1 MRTKDSPIA
10 SGVASD
16 RSGGITCCTS
26 VACRHPTA
34 GCNSFALPIVTSRL
48 SASNIAWDPKDDDA
62 VAEVLRAHGFTGVE
76 VAPTKRWESPIE
88 ATKKEI
94 AAYRAEWEKRGLKVV
109 AMQALLFGRAD
120 LQLFGSPT
128 VRRALREYMMGL
140 IEMAHGLGA
149 HALVFGSPKNRK
161 RGKLSLAEA
170 NEIACEFFRELGA
183 MAASRGCVICIEP
196 NPPSYDCDFIN
207 TTAEAVALCEAIAS
221 RGVKVNGDL
230 GAIVTLGEDPAAT
243 LTAANGWLGHFHTS
257 EPELAEVTDGPHQ
270 GKAATTLRTLKYGG
284 WISVEMRAP
293 SAGPAVDA
301 IARAAERV
309 GRIYGSGKA
318 P

>member
-1 MRTKDSPIA
+1 
-10 SGVASD
+10 
-16 RSGGITCCTS
+16 
-26 VACRHPTA
+26 
-34 GCNSFALPIVTSRL
+34 VTTRL

-62 VAEVLRAHGFTGVE
+62 VAAILRAHAFTGVE

-88 ATKKEI
+88 ATKKDI
-94 AAYRAEWEKRGLKVV
+94 AAWRAEWQKRGLSIV

-120 LQLFGSPT
+120 LQLFGSTT
-128 VRRALREYMMGL
+128 VRRALREYMMAL

-161 RGKLSLAEA
+161 RGKMPIGDA

-183 MAASRGCVICIEP
+183 VAASRGCVICIEP

-230 GAIVTLGEDPAAT
+230 GAIVTMGEDPEAT
-243 LTAANGWLGHFHTS
+243 LAAANGWLGHFHAS
-257 EPELAEVTDGPHQ
+257 EPSLAEVTDGIHHAR
-270 GKAATTLRTLKYGG
+270 AAAALQAMNFGG
-284 WISVEMRAP
+284 WVSIEMRAAP
-293 SAGPAVDA
+293 EGPAVDA
-301 IARAAERV
+301 IARAAGRV
-309 GRIYGSGKA
+309 SRIYGTGPGA
-318 P
+318 

>member
-1 MRTKDSPIA
+1 
-10 SGVASD
+10 
-16 RSGGITCCTS
+16 
-26 VACRHPTA
+26 
-34 GCNSFALPIVTSRL
+34 VTTRL

-62 VAEVLRAHGFTGVE
+62 VAAVLRTHGFAGVE
-76 VAPTKRWESPIE
+76 IAPTKRWESPIE

-94 AAYRAEWEKRGLKVV
+94 AAYRAAWEKRGLRIV
-109 AMQALLFGRAD
+109 AMQALLFGRSD
-120 LQLFGSPT
+120 LQLFGSET

-161 RGKLSLAEA
+161 RGKLSPAEA
-170 NEIACEFFRELGA
+170 SEVACEFFRELGA

-221 RGVKVNGDL
+221 RGVKANGDL
-230 GAIVTLGEDPAAT
+230 GAIVTLGEDPTST
-243 LTAANGWLGHFHTS
+243 LTSANGWLGHFHTS

-270 GKAATTLRTLKYGG
+270 EQAASALKALKYGG

-293 SAGPAVDA
+293 SAGSAVEA
-301 IARAAERV
+301 VARAAGRV
-309 GRIYGSGKA
+309 SRVYGNGKTS
-318 P
+318 

>member
-1 MRTKDSPIA
+1 MRTKGSPIA

-26 VACRHPTA
+26 VACGYPTA
-34 GCNSFALPIVTSRL
+34 GCNSLALPIVTSRL
-48 SASNIAWDPKDDDA
+48 SASNIAWDPKEDDA
-62 VAEVLRAHGFTGVE
+62 VAAILRAHGFTGVE

-94 AAYRAEWEKRGLKVV
+94 VAYRAAWEKRGLKIV

-120 LQLFGSPT
+120 LQLFGSET

-161 RGKLSLAEA
+161 RGKLSLPEA

-183 MAASRGCVICIEP
+183 MAAARGCVICIEP

-230 GAIVTLGEDPAAT
+230 GAIVTLDEDPAAS
-243 LTAANGWLGHFHTS
+243 LALANGWLGHFHAS
-257 EPELAEVTDGPHQ
+257 EPALAEVTDSPHHL
-270 GKAATTLRTLKYGG
+270 KAAAALTKAKFAG
-284 WISVEMRAP
+284 WTSIEMRAATDG
-293 SAGPAVDA
+293 SSVDA

-309 GRIYGSGKA
+309 SRVYGSA
-318 P
+318 

>member
-1 MRTKDSPIA
+1 
-10 SGVASD
+10 
-16 RSGGITCCTS
+16 
-26 VACRHPTA
+26 
-34 GCNSFALPIVTSRL
+34 VTTRL

-62 VAEVLRAHGFTGVE
+62 VAAILRAHAFTGVE

-88 ATKKEI
+88 ATKKDI
-94 AAYRAEWEKRGLKVV
+94 AAYRAEWQKRGLSIV

-120 LQLFGSPT
+120 LQLFGSTT
-128 VRRALREYMMGL
+128 VRRALREYMMAL

-161 RGKLSLAEA
+161 RGKMPIGDA

-183 MAASRGCVICIEP
+183 VAASRGCVICIEP

-230 GAIVTLGEDPAAT
+230 GAIVTMGEDPAAT
-243 LTAANGWLGHFHTS
+243 LAAANGWLGHFHAS
-257 EPELAEVTDGPHQ
+257 EPSLAEVTDGIQHAR
-270 GKAATTLRTLKYGG
+270 AATALVAAKFTG
-284 WISVEMRAP
+284 WISIEMRAAP
-293 SAGPAVDA
+293 EGPAVDA
-301 IARAAERV
+301 IARAAGRV
-309 GRIYGSGKA
+309 SRIYGTGPGA
-318 P
+318 